1 LLLSQDLK
9 KVQPW
14 NQAAARCVWKKEQ
27 ETDAG
32 GWQVDAWRAGTIQVH
47 SAASSFRPHSS
58 FVRQKVAALSSLR
71 EASVAPSRKSKRFWI
86 WLAAAVVVVVALL
99 GIGAARL
106 TRGSGI
112 DLNKLAKVTRADV
125 ARSVVATGKIQPI
138 TKVEVKSKASGIVE
152 KLYVD
157 INNQVH
163 KGQQL
168 AQLDQQEIV
177 AQVEAQRAQLAAAE
191 ANVSTYQA
199 NIEQDKVNAAA
210 PDLPMYKATLDR
222 NLEMQKLGIVSRQ
235 ALDDANKDYLA
246 ALTRRDSAKAQIG
259 VDAARLKQARAQV
272 LQAQASLKQLEEQL
286 SYTTIVAPMD
296 GVILSRDV
304 EIGDAVSSILVLGS
318 TATLVMTEGDINQVY
333 VQGKVDEADIAHVYM
348 SQPAR
353 IKVESFRDRVFNGKV
368 TKIAPLGV
376 EKDNVTTFEVRVS
389 IDNPGG
395 ELKANMTANAEI
407 ILDEH
412 KGVLTVPE
420 SAVIYDSQKKATV
433 EVPDKKQKEG
443 KRKVPVTVGLSNGS
457 VTEIL
462 SGLKE
467 GDSVVLQQ

>member
-1 LLLSQDLK
+1 VAASRRGKRFSILLSVGVVLF
-9 KVQPW
+9 VGF
-14 NQAAARCVWKKEQ
+14 VV
-27 ETDAG
+27 G
-32 GWQVDAWRAGTIQVH
+32 GI
-47 SAASSFRPHSS
+47 
-58 FVRQKVAALSSLR
+58 AL
-71 EASVAPSRKSKRFWI
+71 
-86 WLAAAVVVVVALL
+86 
-99 GIGAARL
+99 ARL
-106 TRGSGI
+106 VKGSSI
-112 DLNKLAKVTRADV
+112 DSNRLAKVTRGDV
-125 ARSVVATGKIQPI
+125 TRSVVATGQIQPI

-157 INNQVH
+157 INNQVK

-168 AQLDQQEIV
+168 AQLDQQEIL
-177 AQVEAQRAQLAAAE
+177 AQVDAQRAQLASAE
-191 ANVSTYQA
+191 ANVSAYEA

-222 NLEMQKLGIVSRQ
+222 NLEMKKSGIVSQQ
-235 ALDDANKDYLA
+235 ALDDTNKEYLA

-259 VDAARLKQARAQV
+259 VDTAKLKQAHAQV
-272 LQAQASLKQLEEQL
+272 LQSQASLKQLEEQL

-348 SQPAR
+348 DQPAR
-353 IKVESFRDRVFNGKV
+353 IKVESFRDRTFNGKV

-376 EKDNVTTFEVRVS
+376 QKDNVTTFEVRVS

-407 ILDEH
+407 LLDEH

-420 SAVIYDSQKKATV
+420 NAVMYDNQKNASV
-433 EVPDKKQKEG
+433 QVPDSKQKDG
-443 KRKVPVTVGLSNGS
+443 VRKVAVKVGLSNGS
-457 VTEIL
+457 VSEIV

-467 GDSVVLQQ
+467 GEQVVLQQ

>member
-1 LLLSQDLK
+1 MRELK
-9 KVQPW
+9 RLPQ
-14 NQAAARCVWKKEQ
+14 Q
-27 ETDAG
+27 
-32 GWQVDAWRAGTIQVH
+32 
-47 SAASSFRPHSS
+47 SSEA
-58 FVRQKVAALSSLR
+58 QVAAT
-71 EASVAPSRKSKRFWI
+71 KKGKKFWI
-86 WLAAAVVVVVALL
+86 WIGSAALL
-99 GIGAARL
+99 VVLVLGVMAARL
-106 TRGSGI
+106 VKGTQI
-112 DLNKLAKVTRADV
+112 DPNRIAKVQRGDV

-168 AQLDQQEIV
+168 AQLDQQEIA
-177 AQVEAQRAQLAAAE
+177 AQVDAQRAQLAAAE
-191 ANVSTYQA
+191 ANVGTYEA
-199 NIEQDKVNAAA
+199 NVEQDRVNAAA
-210 PDLPMYKATLDR
+210 PDLPMYKTTLDR
-222 NLEMQKLGIVSRQ
+222 NLEMEKEGVVSRQ
-235 ALDDANKDYLA
+235 ALDNANRDYLA
-246 ALTRRDSAKAQIG
+246 ALNKRDGAKAQIG
-259 VDAARLKQARAQV
+259 VDTAKLKQARAQV
-272 LQAQASLKQLEEQL
+272 LQSQASLKQLEEQL

-304 EIGDAVSSILVLGS
+304 EMGDAVSSILVLGS

-348 SQPAR
+348 GQPAR

-407 ILDEH
+407 LLDEH
-412 KGVLTVPE
+412 KKVLTVPE
-420 SAVIYDSQKKATV
+420 NAVTYDNQKNAFV
-433 EVPDKKQKEG
+433 QIPDKSQKEG
-443 KRKVPVTVGLSNGS
+443 FRKIPVKVGLSNGS
-457 VTEIL
+457 VTEIA

-467 GDSVVLQQ
+467 GDQVVLQQ

>member
-1 LLLSQDLK
+1 L
-9 KVQPW
+9 P
-14 NQAAARCVWKKEQ
+14 
-27 ETDAG
+27 
-32 GWQVDAWRAGTIQVH
+32 
-47 SAASSFRPHSS
+47 ASLFDFCFSFRQECVAILSWE
-58 FVRQKVAALSSLR
+58 VLVAA
-71 EASVAPSRKSKRFWI
+71 SRKSKKFWI
-86 WLAAAVVVVVALL
+86 WLIAGIVVVVALL
-99 GIGAARL
+99 GFGLARMVS
-106 TRGSGI
+106 RSSI
-112 DLNKLAKVTRADV
+112 DPNKLAKVTRGDV

-163 KGQQL
+163 KGQEL

-177 AQVEAQRAQLAAAE
+177 AQVDAQRAQLAAAE
-191 ANVSTYQA
+191 ANVATYEA
-199 NIEQDKVNAAA
+199 NIAQDKVNANA

-222 NLEMQKLGIVSRQ
+222 NQEMQKQGIVSRQ

-246 ALTRRDSAKAQIG
+246 ALTRRDNSKAQIG
-259 VDAARLKQARAQV
+259 VDSARLKQARAQV
-272 LQAQASLKQLEEQL
+272 QQAQAGLKQLEEQL

-318 TATLVMTEGDINQVY
+318 TATLVMTEGDINEVY

-348 SQPAR
+348 AQPAR

-389 IDNPGG
+389 INNPGG

-412 KGVLTVPE
+412 KGVLMVPE
-420 SAVIYDSQKKATV
+420 SAVMYDNQKKASV
-433 EVPDKKQKEG
+433 EIPDKNQKEG
-443 KRKVPVTVGLSNGS
+443 KRKIPVTVGLSNGS
-457 VTEIL
+457 VTEVL

-467 GDSVVLQQ
+467 GDQVVLQQ

>member
-1 LLLSQDLK
+1 
-9 KVQPW
+9 V
-14 NQAAARCVWKKEQ
+14 AARKN
-27 ETDAG
+27 
-32 GWQVDAWRAGTIQVH
+32 
-47 SAASSFRPHSS
+47 
-58 FVRQKVAALSSLR
+58 
-71 EASVAPSRKSKRFWI
+71 KRFWI
-86 WLAAAVVVVVALL
+86 WLALLAVVLVGAVGVAV
-99 GIGAARL
+99 ARM
-106 TRGSGI
+106 TSSSSI
-112 DLNKLAKVTRADV
+112 DPNRIAKVTRGDV

-152 KLYVD
+152 KLFVD
-157 INNQVH
+157 INNKVH

-177 AQVEAQRAQLAAAE
+177 AQVAAQKAQLGAAE
-191 ANVSTYQA
+191 ANVGTFEA

-210 PDLPMYKATLDR
+210 PDLPMYKQTLDR
-222 NLEMQKLGIVSRQ
+222 NVAMQKEGIVSHQ
-235 ALDDANKDYLA
+235 ALDDANRDYLA
-246 ALTRRDSAKAQIG
+246 ALTKRDSSKAQVG
-259 VDAARLKQARAQV
+259 VDMAKLKQARAQV
-272 LQAQASLKQLEEQL
+272 QQADASLKQLEEQL

-318 TATLVMTEGDINQVY
+318 TATLVMTEGDTTQVY

-348 SQPAR
+348 NQPAR
-353 IKVESFRDRVFNGKV
+353 IKVESFRDRIFNGRV

-407 ILDEH
+407 LLDEH
-412 KGVLTVPE
+412 KGVLTAPE
-420 SAVIYDSQKKATV
+420 SAIIYDNQKNAFV
-433 EVPDKKQKEG
+433 EVPDKTKKEG
-443 KRKVPVTVGLSNGS
+443 KRKIPVKVGLSNGS
-457 VTEIL
+457 VTEVL

-467 GDSVVLQQ
+467 GDQVVLQQ